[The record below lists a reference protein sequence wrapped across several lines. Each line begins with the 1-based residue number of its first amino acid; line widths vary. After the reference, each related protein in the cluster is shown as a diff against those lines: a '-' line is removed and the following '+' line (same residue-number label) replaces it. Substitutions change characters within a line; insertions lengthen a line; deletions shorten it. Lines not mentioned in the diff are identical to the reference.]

1 MNKIVRMDNICLDC
15 GTTLMGRVD
24 KKFCN
29 DQCRNNYHNKENRE
43 DSNFI
48 RNINVILKKN
58 RNILK
63 RLNPT
68 GKGKVKKQELV
79 TLGFNFKYFTNLYK
93 TKDGRIYYFVYE
105 HGYIDLGNDYF
116 ALVINEKI

>member
-1 MNKIVRMDNICLDC
+1 MDNYCLDC
-15 GTTLMGRVD
+15 GTQLMGRVD

-43 DSNFI
+43 DSI
-48 RNINVILKKN
+48 LVRNVNAILRKN

-63 RLNPT
+63 NLNPV

-79 TLGFNFKYFTNLYK
+79 TEGFNFKYFTNLYK

-116 ALVINEKI
+116 ALVINKDI

>member
-1 MNKIVRMDNICLDC
+1 MDNVCLDC
-15 GTTLMGRVD
+15 GATLMGRVD

-63 RLNPT
+63 KLNPT
-68 GKGKVKKQELV
+68 GKAKVRKQELV

-93 TKDGRIYYFVYE
+93 TKDGRYYYFVYE

>member
-1 MNKIVRMDNICLDC
+1 MDNYCLEC
-15 GTTLMGRVD
+15 GTLLLGRVD

-43 DSNFI
+43 DSVLI
-48 RNINVILKKN
+48 RNVNVILKKN

-63 RLNPT
+63 NLNPV
-68 GKGKVKKQELV
+68 GKIKLRKQALV
-79 TLGFNFKYFTNLYK
+79 SEGFNFKYFTNLYK
-93 TKDGRIYYFVYE
+93 TKDNRIYYFVYE

-116 ALVINEKI
+116 ALVINMDI

>member
-1 MNKIVRMDNICLDC
+1 MDNYCLDC
-15 GTTLMGRVD
+15 GAKLMGRVD

-43 DSNFI
+43 DSAFV
-48 RNINVILKKN
+48 RNVNTILRRN

-63 RLNPT
+63 KLNPT
-68 GKGKVKKQELV
+68 GKGKVKKQELEAQS
-79 TLGFNFKYFTNLYK
+79 FNFKYFTNLYK

-105 HGYIDLGNDYF
+105 HGYIDLGRDYF

>member
-1 MNKIVRMDNICLDC
+1 MDNYCLDC
-15 GTTLMGRVD
+15 GTQLMGRVD

-43 DSNFI
+43 DSI
-48 RNINVILKKN
+48 LVRNVNAILRKN

-63 RLNPT
+63 NLNPV

-79 TLGFNFKYFTNLYK
+79 TEGFNFKYFTNLYK

-116 ALVINEKI
+116 ALVINQNI

>member
-1 MNKIVRMDNICLDC
+1 MDNICLDC
-15 GTTLMGRVD
+15 GATLMGRVD

-48 RNINVILKKN
+48 RNINIILKKN
-58 RNILK
+58 RSILK
-63 RLNPT
+63 KLNPT